1 VDEGGPGLTSERVIA
16 SRSSES
22 GLSGLSGEGDASGE
36 TSSGRADILILRR
49 EYKWHDLS

>member
-22 GLSGLSGEGDASGE
+22 GLSGDSGDEDASGE
-36 TSSGRADILILRR
+36 ASSGIADILILRR
-49 EYKWHDLS
+49 EYE